1 MVAIRTALVVG
12 AGVAGSTCAYFL
24 SRSGVTVTVVERAG
38 AQRSSGSPVDVR
50 GPALAVVD
58 RMHLLPQIRA
68 AATSVSRLVAVDGN
82 GRAIG
87 WIPTQASRPGI
98 ELPRQELC
106 TLLSSAA
113 SEYADFRYDD
123 TVTGITEVGAG
134 VDVTFERAAPGRFD
148 LVVGA
153 DGLHSTIRRLV
164 FGPDRQFVSHLGLC
178 IATAMLD
185 RPSKD
190 AHTVLVHSTPGRA
203 VFVPPD
209 DRPRGLCIHLP
220 APGAFRRRANRPG
233 QAGALACSHLSRPR
247 VGECPNSSKASA
259 AGTTSMSTMS
269 AGSNSQRW
277 SRGRIVLVGDAANCV
292 SLLGEGSSM
301 AIVGAAGLARGLA
314 GFPAEVGEALGHYER
329 LHRRRL
335 RPHHIGASVV
345 GHVLVPASRAG
356 ITARDAGFR
365 LWAAVASQW
374 GRRGVRARLRR

>member
-1 MVAIRTALVVG
+1 VAIRTALVVG
-12 AGVAGSTCAYFL
+12 AGIAGSTCAYFL

-87 WIPTQASRPGI
+87 WIPTQASRTGI

-203 VFVPPD
+203 VFVHPTTGREGCAFIFRHPALSD
-209 DRPRGLCIHLP
+209 DERTDPGKQERLLAATYQGARWRVPELLESIRGRDDLYVD
-220 APGAFRRRANRPG
+220 NV
-233 QAGALACSHLSRPR
+233 SR
-247 VGECPNSSKASA
+247 VELE
-259 AGTTSMSTMS
+259 
-269 AGSNSQRW
+269 RW
-277 SRGRIVLVGDAANCV
+277 SRGRILLVGDAANCV

-374 GRRGVRARLRR
+374 GRRGVRARLR